1 MDHRVYIT
9 FKDVGSIAAG
19 AIKGF
24 QKVMSK
30 ANVLFNSITTI
41 LFTLNTREIWTTEY
55 FLMVIY
61 PASSIKPIYKLPVQ
75 LLLKT

>member
-41 LFTLNTREIWTTEY
+41 LFTLNTGKFGQQNT
-55 FLMVIY
+55 
-61 PASSIKPIYKLPVQ
+61 S
-75 LLLKT
+75 